1 MTSSCRPKLFPST
14 TPSWPHVCHFFG
26 RLFLFSTSYVVRYQG
41 SNNISGNAGYHL
53 SLVGQSNLN
62 AYPFCLPTNFPLNSF
77 FMGVYLQNKEWEEN
91 KEFFRTGTG
100 ISLFVF
106 YAYTYGKIKALYQII
121 CKNHL
126 FPIEETWFLRLLNF
140 LQDL

>member
-1 MTSSCRPKLFPST
+1 
-14 TPSWPHVCHFFG
+14 
-26 RLFLFSTSYVVRYQG
+26 
-41 SNNISGNAGYHL
+41 
-53 SLVGQSNLN
+53 
-62 AYPFCLPTNFPLNSF
+62 
-77 FMGVYLQNKEWEEN
+77 MGVYLQNKEWEEN